1 MSESILMQHV
11 SGRDVF
17 SKACVKLK
25 ENSNIKNALAEIKNS
40 NIKDKFCSLELFH
53 NFYGHGLSS
62 DASIKNQYVI
72 LTELQRFKS
81 SNAGAL
87 KDVRIFEVYS
97 DALRAIEKAFDLC
110 LSEYEKNSGDT
121 FQNLLNREGVPNG
134 LPKGYCFHD
143 IVRGLQAH
151 EYVPDNVSI
160 PFIVH
165 LSLHCFDM
173 PPEYFE
179 SLSKFKSIERLEIK
193 TFGEL
198 EPSFEPIS
206 KLHKLRHLS
215 IGHCPASDLT
225 PLVRLKSLNHI
236 EFDVCSRLSDISPL
250 AEIKSL
256 KSVLIFESNVSD
268 YSPLLSLENLV
279 AFGATDKAG
288 FSARDKNESA
298 QAVHHYVQARN
309 DALGVKRPSY

>member
-1 MSESILMQHV
+1 MQHV
-11 SGRDVF
+11 SGSDAF
-17 SKACVKLK
+17 SKAYVKLK
-25 ENSNIKNALAEIKNS
+25 ENSNIKNALAETKNS

-53 NFYGHGLSS
+53 NSYGNGLSS
-62 DASIKNQYVI
+62 GASIKNQYVI
-72 LTELQRFKS
+72 FTELQRFRS

-87 KDVRIFEVYS
+87 KDVRIFEEYS
-97 DALRAIEKAFDLC
+97 DALSALEKAFDLC
-110 LSEYEKNSGDT
+110 LSEYEKNSGDK

-151 EYVPDNVSI
+151 GYIPDNESI

-165 LSLHCFDM
+165 LSLYCFDM
-173 PPEYFE
+173 PSEYFE
-179 SLSKFKSIERLEIK
+179 SLSKFQSIEQLEIK
-193 TFGEL
+193 TFGEFG
-198 EPSFEPIS
+198 PSFEPIS

-215 IGHCPASDLT
+215 IGRCPVSDLT
-225 PLVRLKSLNHI
+225 PLARLKSLNHI
-236 EFDVCSRLSDISPL
+236 EFDVCNRLSDISFL

-279 AFGATDKAG
+279 VFRATDKAG
-288 FSARDKNESA
+288 FPARDKNESA
-298 QAVHHYVQARN
+298 QAVHQNIQARS
-309 DALGVKRPSY
+309 DVLGIKRPSY